1 MIESLYLET
10 SIIGYLTVRPSTN
23 LIVATNAA
31 ITQTW
36 WNTRRERFSLYISEV
51 VLEEIS
57 RGDIEM
63 AIKRSELIRDFPL
76 LEINNAVKELARQFL
91 IQSNLPPKASDD
103 ALHISLATVYG
114 LNYLLTWNCRHI
126 ANAHIQKKLSQI
138 SSQSGYELPTICT
151 PYELIGD

>member
-1 MIESLYLET
+1 MTENLYLET

-36 WNTRRERFSLYISEV
+36 WNIRREQFNLYISEI
-51 VLEEIS
+51 VLEEIG
-57 RGDIEM
+57 RGDAEI
-63 AIKRSELIRDFPL
+63 AIRRRELIHNLPL
-76 LEINNAVKELARQFL
+76 LEINNAVEELAQQFL

-103 ALHISLATVYG
+103 ALHIALATVYG

-126 ANAHIQKKLSQI
+126 ANAQIQKKLSQI
-138 SSQSGYELPTICT
+138 SSQAGYELPTICT
-151 PYELIGD
+151 PYELMGD